1 MKITKI
7 TTYKVPPRWLFLK
20 IETDEGVSGWGE
32 PVLEGHA
39 LAAEAAV
46 EELGQLIVGMDPT
59 KINDIWQLFYR
70 SGCYR
75 GGPILMSAISGID
88 TALWDILGK
97 SLSVPIH
104 ALLGGSQRDKVRT
117 YSWIGGDSPADLIPA
132 AHTAMEQG
140 FSAVKFNA
148 TDRLMM
154 IDSNLQVDEAVDR
167 IQALR
172 EAVGSE
178 LDLAID
184 FHGRVHSPM
193 AKVLLREIA
202 DVRPMWVED
211 PVAADNV
218 GALIDV
224 ARSTTIPIAA
234 GERVHSRAEFVA
246 LLESRAVGILNADP
260 AHMGGITQTVR
271 LGAMAEM
278 YDVALAPHCP
288 LGPIAL
294 AACLQI
300 DAVCHNAIIQ
310 EQSLGIHY
318 NASSDLL
325 DYVKGAPFS
334 YDAGFLTIPQ
344 GPGLGIEV
352 DEEHVRR
359 MAAVGHDWRPP
370 VWRHQDG
377 SIAEW

>member
-7 TTYKVPPRWLFLK
+7 TTYRVPPRWLFLK
-20 IETDEGVSGWGE
+20 IETDEGLAGWGE
-32 PVLEGHA
+32 PVLEGHTS
-39 LAAEAAV
+39 AAQAAV
-46 EELGQLIVGMDPT
+46 EELGELIIGMDPT

-104 ALLGGSQRDKVRT
+104 ALLGGAQRDKVRT
-117 YSWIGGDSPADLIPA
+117 YSWIGGDSPSDLIPA
-132 AHTAMEQG
+132 AKAAMEQG

-154 IDSNLQVDEAVDR
+154 IDSNLQINEAVDR
-167 IQALR
+167 IHALR
-172 EAVGSE
+172 DAVGDD

-184 FHGRVHSPM
+184 FHGRAHAPM
-193 AKVLLREIA
+193 AKVLLRELA

-211 PVAADNV
+211 LVAADSV

-234 GERVHSRAEFVA
+234 GERVHSRSEFVA

-318 NASSDLL
+318 NSSSDLL
-325 DYVKGAPFS
+325 DYVKDTPFS
-334 YDAGFLTIPQ
+334 YDAGYLTIPD

-352 DEEHVRR
+352 DEEHVRH

-370 VWRHQDG
+370 IWRHEDG

>member
-7 TTYKVPPRWLFLK
+7 TTYRVPPRWLFLK
-20 IETDEGVSGWGE
+20 IETDEGLVGWGE

-39 LAAEAAV
+39 SAAQAAV
-46 EELGQLIVGMDPT
+46 EELGQLIIGMDPT

-88 TALWDILGK
+88 VALWDILGK
-97 SLSVPIH
+97 SLSVPVH
-104 ALLGGSQRDKVRT
+104 TLLGGSQRDKVRT
-117 YSWIGGDSPADLIPA
+117 YSWIGGDSPSDLIPA
-132 AHTAMEQG
+132 AQAAMEQG

-154 IDSNLQVDEAVDR
+154 IDSNLQINEAVDR
-167 IQALR
+167 IHALR
-172 EAVGSE
+172 DAVGDD

-184 FHGRVHSPM
+184 FHGRAHAPM
-193 AKVLLREIA
+193 AKVLLRELA

-211 PVAADNV
+211 PVAADSV

-234 GERVHSRAEFVA
+234 GERVHARSEFVA

-271 LGAMAEM
+271 LGGMAEM

-300 DAVCHNAIIQ
+300 DAVCHNAVIQ

-318 NASSDLL
+318 NSSSDLL
-325 DYVKGAPFS
+325 DYVKDTPFS
-334 YDAGFLTIPQ
+334 YDAGYLTIPQ

-352 DEEHVRR
+352 DEEHVMR

-370 VWRHQDG
+370 IWRHEDG